1 MMNGYEPVIGLEIHA
16 ELLTNSKMFCG
27 CRVVD
32 SVTAPPN
39 TAVCPV
45 CLGMPGMLPVINRRA
60 IELAMRVGL
69 ALNCTV
75 QRHNL
80 FARKNYFYPDL
91 PKAYQ
96 ISQYELPLAIDG
108 WLDLDLSGSKN
119 EPAGEELSKRIR
131 ICRVHLEEDTG
142 KLTHLEDNQ
151 ASLVDFNRSGVPLLE
166 IVSEPDLRSVDEARL
181 YAARIRQ
188 ILRYLEVNSGDLE
201 KGVIRFEANVSVRP
215 AGSSDFGTRTEIKNL
230 NSFRALTDAIG
241 YELDRQSTILASG
254 GRVIQDTMGWSE
266 NRRQTFSQRGKEEA
280 HDYRYFPEPDLP
292 PLEIDDAWIAEVGRH
307 LPELPGAKL
316 ARYVREYD
324 LTPYEAGV
332 LTEDRPV
339 AEWYESALDAGGEPK
354 AISNWMINALFAQMN
369 GHGQTIEQIVVEPG
383 MLVALIDLV
392 DKEVINANTGK
403 EVLAD
408 MFITG
413 RSPQAIVDEKGLAQI
428 SDEAQIE
435 ALIDRILAE
444 NPDQVAAYL
453 GGADKLRGWFTGQ
466 VMRASGGKANP
477 RLVNRLLSRHL
488 DVLKASN

>member
-1 MMNGYEPVIGLEIHA
+1 MNGYEPVIGLEIHA

-45 CLGMPGMLPVINRRA
+45 CLGMPGMLPAINKRA

-75 QRHNL
+75 QRHNV

-108 WLDLDLSGSKN
+108 WLDLDLSGIKN
-119 EPAGEELSKRIR
+119 GPADDKLKRRIR
-131 ICRVHLEEDTG
+131 IRRVHLEEDTG
-142 KLTHLEDNQ
+142 KLTHLEDNEG
-151 ASLVDFNRSGVPLLE
+151 SLVDFNRSGIPLLE

-181 YAARIRQ
+181 YAAKIRQ

-215 AGSSDFGTRTEIKNL
+215 AGSVEIGTRTEIKNL
-230 NSFRALTDAIG
+230 NSFRALTDAIA
-241 YELDRQSTILASG
+241 YEIDRQSKILASG
-254 GRVIQDTMGWSE
+254 GRIVQDTMGWSE
-266 NRRQTFSQRGKEEA
+266 NRRRTFSQRGKEEA

-292 PLEIDDAWIAEVGRH
+292 PLEIDDAWIAEIDRH

-316 ARYVREYD
+316 ARYVNEYE
-324 LTPYEAGV
+324 LTPYEAEV
-332 LTEDRPV
+332 LTEDRLI
-339 AEWYESALDAGGEPK
+339 AEWYEAALGAGGDPK
-354 AISNWMINALFAQMN
+354 PVSNWMINALFAQMN
-369 GHGQTIEQIVVEPG
+369 EHGQSIEQIVVEPA

-392 DKEVINANTGK
+392 DKAVINANTGK
-403 EVLAD
+403 EVLAE
-408 MFITG
+408 MFTSG
-413 RSPQAIVDEKGLAQI
+413 RPPQAIVDEEGLAQI
-428 SDEAQIE
+428 TDEAQIE
-435 ALIDRILAE
+435 AVIDQILAE

-453 GGADKLRGWFTGQ
+453 SGADKLRGWFTGQ
-466 VMRASGGKANP
+466 VMRASGGKADP
-477 RLVNRLLSRHL
+477 RLVNQLLARQL
-488 DVLKASN
+488 TALKADS